1 MQLET
6 ANATR
11 NDFLPD
17 TDFII
22 DARYKTH
29 EDYTLEGAEDEHLG
43 IDQIPPKSFEEEH
56 VPVIIDEKVHERI
69 IEPRRVDH

>member
-6 ANATR
+6 ANAKR

-17 TDFII
+17 SDFII

-29 EDYTLEGAEDEHLG
+29 EDYHLKGAEEQNLSV
-43 IDQIPPKSFEEEH
+43 DQTHSKSFEEEH
-56 VPVIIDEKVHERI
+56 IPVKIDEKVHERI
-69 IEPRRVDH
+69 IEPRMIDH